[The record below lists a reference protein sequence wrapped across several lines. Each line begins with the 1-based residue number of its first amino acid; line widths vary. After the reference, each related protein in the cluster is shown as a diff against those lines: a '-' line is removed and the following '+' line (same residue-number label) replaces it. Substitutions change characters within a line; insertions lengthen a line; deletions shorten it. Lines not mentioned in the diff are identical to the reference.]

1 MITPDGS
8 EIYYSNRSAQG
19 GELDVDA
26 NVGGRTMDNPIENI
40 YFSDPEPG
48 TYTVFIVDYSD
59 RSDGPTDYIVRVT
72 VGGESQTFTGTIDGS
87 GTDITIVTFV
97 YGGSE
102 GDGTEPDESELDSVL
117 DSLNAG
123 TGEITISMLW
133 DTDDDLDL
141 HVETPDGSEIYYGN
155 REDAGGYLDVDA
167 NVGGRTM
174 DNPVEN
180 IYFDSP
186 SAGTYSVWIEDYS
199 DRTDG
204 TTSYLVRVTVG
215 DQSQTFSGTIDG
227 SSNEVP
233 IISFNY
239 G

>member
-1 MITPDGS
+1 
-8 EIYYSNRSAQG
+8 
-19 GELDVDA
+19 
-26 NVGGRTMDNPIENI
+26 
-40 YFSDPEPG
+40 
-48 TYTVFIVDYSD
+48 
-59 RSDGPTDYIVRVT
+59 
-72 VGGESQTFTGTIDGS
+72 
-87 GTDITIVTFV
+87 
-97 YGGSE
+97 
-102 GDGTEPDESELDSVL
+102 
-117 DSLNAG
+117 
-123 TGEITISMLW
+123 MLW
-133 DTDDDLDL
+133 DSDDDLDL
-141 HVETPDGSEIYYGN
+141 HVSTPDGSEISYSN
-155 REDAGGYLDVDA
+155 REAGGGYLDVDA

-186 SAGTYSVWIEDYS
+186 SAGTYNVWIDDYS

-227 SSNEVP
+227 SGNEVS

>member
-1 MITPDGS
+1 MLWDSDDDLDLHVSTPDGS
-8 EIYYSNRSAQG
+8 EIYYSNR
-19 GELDVDA
+19 E
-26 NVGGRTMDNPIENI
+26 
-40 YFSDPEPG
+40 
-48 TYTVFIVDYSD
+48 
-59 RSDGPTDYIVRVT
+59 
-72 VGGESQTFTGTIDGS
+72 
-87 GTDITIVTFV
+87 
-97 YGGSE
+97 
-102 GDGTEPDESELDSVL
+102 
-117 DSLNAG
+117 AG
-123 TGEITISMLW
+123 
-133 DTDDDLDL
+133 
-141 HVETPDGSEIYYGN
+141 
-155 REDAGGYLDVDA
+155 GGYLDVDA

-227 SSNEVP
+227 SGNEVS